1 MLLGLEC
8 QLVGHFKTMKNILAK
23 GGIEFLAVFLGIV
36 LSLWV
41 DDYRESKEL
50 DNRLNDDYKK
60 ILTEVNANIKN
71 INEIIDANKKYSIA
85 EDSLIDILNDII
97 PYNLD
102 LVIKLIKNSSY
113 TPTFFGRT
121 SAYNASISSGRFNA
135 SKRENL
141 VDEIS
146 LLYEHYL
153 KRLKLN
159 GDLFDTRGRDFEK
172 DYAMPFF
179 KARFNQTKI
188 DEPYLK
194 IYFFSKEFHNGLL
207 YLHDFRTPYYIER
220 LNDAHQQLLK
230 VQKTL
235 EKIL

>member
-1 MLLGLEC
+1 
-8 QLVGHFKTMKNILAK
+8 MKNILAK

-50 DNRLNDDYKK
+50 DNRLNDDFKK

-71 INEIIDANKKYSIA
+71 INEIIDVNKKISLS
-85 EDSLIDILNDII
+85 EDSLINVLNEVTPYNFDII
-97 PYNLD
+97 
-102 LVIKLIKNSSY
+102 VRLITNASS

-121 SAYNASISSGRFNA
+121 SAYNASIASGRFNA
-135 SKRENL
+135 SNRDDL

-159 GDLFDTRGRDFEK
+159 GDLFDLRGRDFEK

-179 KARFNQTKI
+179 KARFEQKNI
-188 DEPYLK
+188 DKAYLK
-194 IYFFSKEFHNGLL
+194 NHFFGKEFHNGLL
-207 YLHDFRTPYYIER
+207 YLHDFRDPYYIAR
-220 LNDAHQQLLK
+220 LNDTYQQLIEVK
-230 VQKTL
+230 KNL

>member
-1 MLLGLEC
+1 MR
-8 QLVGHFKTMKNILAK
+8 NILAK

-50 DNRLNDDYKK
+50 DNRLNDDHKK

-71 INEIIDANKKYSIA
+71 INEIIDANKRHSTA
-85 EDSLIDILNDII
+85 EDSLIEILNENI

-102 LVIKLIKNSSY
+102 VVVKLIRSASY

-135 SKRENL
+135 SKREDL

-159 GDLFDTRGRDFEK
+159 GDLFDARGRDFEK
-172 DYAMPFF
+172 DYAMPFL

-194 IYFFSKEFHNGLL
+194 KYFFSKEFHNGLL
-207 YLHDFRTPYYIER
+207 YLHDFRDPYYIER
-220 LNDAHQQLLK
+220 LNDTHQQLLEVK
-230 VQKTL
+230 KSLKTN
-235 EKIL
+235 I